1 MTGWR
6 IAAATI
12 VACLAISV
20 PAQAQEDTYSG
31 SQMWLHYVPVSD
43 TAKLAEYRAAISGV
57 VVENASQNKVHRT
70 TANLAMAA
78 GSTEKL
84 VETSLEAAR
93 DELTRGLSTLLDR

>member
-6 IAAATI
+6 TAAAAI
-12 VACLAISV
+12 VVCLAIAA
-20 PAQAQEDTYSG
+20 PAHAQEDTYSG

-43 TAKLAEYRAAISGV
+43 AAKLAEYRAGITSV

-70 TANLAMAA
+70 TQNLAMAS

-84 VETSLEAAR
+84 VETTLEAAR
-93 DELTRGLSTLLDR
+93 DELTRGLSVL